1 MDYRERQYYLID
13 ILDDDLNNKF
23 YMMKQM
29 APSIKLS
36 SPYKHFKNGFDF
48 DYGNIQNKWWHGTTI
63 HALNT
68 THLLS
73 VRNEEHYLFRKF
85 LELASKANA
94 IYFIRVDKRML
105 GQ

>member
-13 ILDDDLNNKF
+13 ILDDNLNNKF
-23 YMMKQM
+23 YMMKRI
-29 APSIKLS
+29 APSVKLS
-36 SPYKHFKNGFDF
+36 SPYKHFKNGLDF
-48 DYGNIQNKWWHGTTI
+48 DYNNIRNTWWTSTTI
-63 HALNT
+63 HALST

-73 VRNEEHYLFRKF
+73 VKNEHHYLLRKF
-85 LELASKANA
+85 LELATKANE